1 MAEEGLQKT
10 ANQRIFIGNPLPV
23 DADKLKSQLF
33 FLERQAWNECTDM
46 KELVKKIVPEYKAG
60 QVW

>member
-1 MAEEGLQKT
+1 MVERENRNK
-10 ANQRIFIGNPLPV
+10 
-23 DADKLKSQLF
+23 DKLKSELS